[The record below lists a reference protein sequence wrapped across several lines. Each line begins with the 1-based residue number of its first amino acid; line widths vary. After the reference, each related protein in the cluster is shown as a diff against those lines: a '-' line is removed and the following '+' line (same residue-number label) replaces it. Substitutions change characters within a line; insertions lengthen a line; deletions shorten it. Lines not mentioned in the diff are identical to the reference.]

1 MKTRSRLAPPLP
13 KPPWIRIRLKH
24 GEEYGKIR
32 RMVGELNLNTVCQ
45 EAQCPNIF
53 ECWGHGTATF
63 MIMGE
68 NCTRRCGFCAVGS
81 QTPLP
86 LDPDEPRHVA
96 QAVQRLMLRHVVI
109 TSVDRDDLPDGGAS
123 HFAACIHEVRRL
135 SPHCAIEVL
144 IPDFAGDAEALR
156 TVTEARPEILNHNLE
171 TVPSLY
177 RRARAGADYR
187 RSLDLLAAAASW
199 KRTYPVRTKSGIMVG
214 LGESWDELLSLMDD
228 LREADC
234 DIMTI
239 GQYLRPSMKNL
250 PVERY
255 YTPEEF
261 ARLRDL
267 GLARG
272 FHHVKSGAL
281 VRSSYH
287 AHEQTPGPLPA
298 DHRPA
303 EPAGNADSGDAPESD
318 GRPSLPMIS

>member
-13 KPPWIRIRLKH
+13 KPPWIRIRLNH
-24 GEEYGKIR
+24 GEGHGKIR
-32 RMVGELNLNTVCQ
+32 RMVEELKLNTVCQ

-81 QTPLP
+81 QTPLS
-86 LDPDEPRHVA
+86 LDPDEARHVA
-96 QAVQRLMLRHVVI
+96 EGVKRLKLRHVVI
-109 TSVDRDDLPDGGAS
+109 TSVDRDDLLDGGAS
-123 HFAACIHEVRRL
+123 HFAACIREVRRL

-144 IPDFAGDAEALR
+144 IPDFAGDGDALR
-156 TVTEARPEILNHNLE
+156 TVMEARPEILNHNLE

-187 RSLDLLAAAASW
+187 RSLDLLATAASW

-214 LGESWDELLSLMDD
+214 LGESQEELLRLMDD
-228 LREADC
+228 LREADS

-255 YTPEEF
+255 YAPEEF
-261 ARLRDL
+261 VRLREE

-272 FHHVKSGAL
+272 FLHVESGAL

-298 DHRPA
+298 GHRPA
-303 EPAGNADSGDAPESD
+303 EADGAAEPDGAPESD
-318 GRPSLPMIS
+318 GRSSLPVVS